1 MSYFEHERSQCSMQ
15 MYEFIFNLQRKT
27 DNKLLIN
34 ACLLVFFVEFYILN
48 FLVLIRR
55 EMIFIE
61 LSKGGIRETVRLFST
76 YIKNIFSVLEK
87 GIKFIK

>member
-1 MSYFEHERSQCSMQ
+1 MQ

-34 ACLLVFFVEFYILN
+34 VCLLVLFVEFYILN

-55 EMIFIE
+55 KMIFIE

-76 YIKNIFSVLEK
+76 
-87 GIKFIK
+87 